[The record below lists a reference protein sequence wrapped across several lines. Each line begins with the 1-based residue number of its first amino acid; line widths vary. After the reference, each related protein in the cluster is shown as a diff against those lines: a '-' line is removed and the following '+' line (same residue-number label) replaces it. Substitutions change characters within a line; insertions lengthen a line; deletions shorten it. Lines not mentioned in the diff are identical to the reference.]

1 MGNLLAKVAAISV
14 REVGSSGGD
23 AQRIMMNAAKKQREG
38 KASQAFN
45 VPDGRKAQSTT
56 SKINAMPAK
65 DRLRATVEA
74 RRRSQINP
82 NKLPAIANNKP
93 MPVSNVIDLT
103 ASRPAK
109 ANKLPALVKQPTM
122 HNASSGKLGGLLSKL
137 KGRTG
142 LAIGGLAATG
152 AAYGA
157 LHSRKDP
164 DLQKAAEDSG
174 MGATVAAGSALG
186 LGLYGNSVRKR
197 SKPMIGK
204 TINHIAPVL
213 GSPNATILSKGT
225 VSGMQ
230 AAGHIVK
237 KDTRSLLGKVSRS
250 VLGKRLGL

>member
-65 DRLRATVEA
+65 DRLRAAAEA
-74 RRRSQINP
+74 QRKSQINP
-82 NKLPAIANNKP
+82 NTLPAIANNKP
-93 MPVSNVIDLT
+93 MPVSNVVDLT
-103 ASRPAK
+103 PSRPAK

-152 AAYGA
+152 AAYGV
-157 LHSRKDP
+157 LHSRKDS
-164 DLQKAAEDSG
+164 DLKAAEDSG
-174 MGATVAAGSALG
+174 MGSTVAAGAALG

-204 TINHIAPVL
+204 TVNLITPVL
-213 GSPNATILSKGT
+213 GSPNATVLSKGT